1 MVFRKFLE
9 NQYKTSES
17 SEIIKNFIFLS
28 IIVKL
33 FRKGIL
39 PKFIPNVITLTSLV
53 MTLSDGIL
61 VARTIMRLVM
71 AEIQKEHIK
80 KRTNRIYDT
89 YL

>member
-9 NQYKTSES
+9 NQYKASES

-33 FRKGIL
+33 FREGIL

-61 VARTIMRLVM
+61 VARTIMR
-71 AEIQKEHIK
+71 
-80 KRTNRIYDT
+80 
-89 YL
+89 